1 MAKITK
7 NATQHSTTYEC
18 IRKMG
23 RERGIKS
30 ITNDKVAPNERDDH
44 EKKYASLLLPL
55 VQDIDVLRRE
65 NKRSPLPPSWIL
77 IVPVFNVVADRGNA
91 RNRQEITIL

>member
-1 MAKITK
+1 MRGK
-7 NATQHSTTYEC
+7 
-18 IRKMG
+18 

-44 EKKYASLLLPL
+44 EKKYESPPPL
-55 VQDIDVLRRE
+55 SPDIDVLRRE
-65 NKRSPLPPSWIL
+65 NKRSPLPPSGIL

>member
-1 MAKITK
+1 MQH
-7 NATQHSTTYEC
+7 NERTQHSTNASE
-18 IRKMG
+18 KWEG
-23 RERGIKS
+23 REVKS

-44 EKKYASLLLPL
+44 EKKNTRVSLPL
-55 VQDIDVLRRE
+55 AQDIDVLRRE
-65 NKRSPLPPSWIL
+65 NKRSPLPPSGIL